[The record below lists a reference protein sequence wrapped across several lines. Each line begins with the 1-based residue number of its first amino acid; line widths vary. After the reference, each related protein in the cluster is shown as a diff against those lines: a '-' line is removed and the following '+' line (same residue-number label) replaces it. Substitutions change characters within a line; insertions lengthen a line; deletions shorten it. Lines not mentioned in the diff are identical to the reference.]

1 MTAKQVVIHK
11 QKFAQRHKNK
21 FKNNWK
27 QSANMVVIGNHEK
40 ICMETIEMTLGTKER
55 ITIRLTKRDLDGLE
69 KLVTDGFFNSRNEA
83 VRTAIRNLIAE
94 KEKENKQ
101 L

>member
-1 MTAKQVVIHK
+1 
-11 QKFAQRHKNK
+11 
-21 FKNNWK
+21 
-27 QSANMVVIGNHEK
+27 
-40 ICMETIEMTLGTKER
+40 METIEMTLGTKER

>member
-1 MTAKQVVIHK
+1 
-11 QKFAQRHKNK
+11 
-21 FKNNWK
+21 
-27 QSANMVVIGNHEK
+27 
-40 ICMETIEMTLGTKER
+40 MTLGTKER